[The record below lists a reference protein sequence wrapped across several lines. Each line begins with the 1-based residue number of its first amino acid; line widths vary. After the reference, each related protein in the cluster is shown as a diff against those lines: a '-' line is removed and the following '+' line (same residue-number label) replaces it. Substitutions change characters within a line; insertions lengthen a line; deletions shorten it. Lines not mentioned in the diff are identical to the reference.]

1 MVAMKKIFEGSAAAH
16 SCIYSSHFKVY
27 IYVDFFLKKNVCVA
41 QTRTST
47 STTLFELLSKYFHI
61 CAARV
66 RAGAGPL
73 RLCVCSGTRSPIVSN
88 LKNLARSSH
97 HHKKNPL
104 PPQRPGPSRTH
115 QCHVK
120 HFRFP
125 QGSCEHPSWS
135 ETCRNHANAM
145 VGRRSLSETEELHGD
160 SNRRGTK
167 APRSTAAT
175 FVATKA

>member
-1 MVAMKKIFEGSAAAH
+1 MHLLVSLQ
-16 SCIYSSHFKVY
+16 SVY
-27 IYVDFFLKKNVCVA
+27 ICGFFFKKKCMCGADENINVDDA
-41 QTRTST
+41 
-47 STTLFELLSKYFHI
+47 
-61 CAARV
+61 V
-66 RAGAGPL
+66 RATKQILPYMCCQSACWCWSP
-73 RLCVCSGTRSPIVSN
+73 VYSGTRSPIVSN

-97 HHKKNPL
+97 HHMKKPCH
-104 PPQRPGPSRTH
+104 QDSAGPSRTH

-145 VGRRSLSETEELHGD
+145 VGGRKGTCAPTDGRASQSVARRQQPARHES
-160 SNRRGTK
+160 
-167 APRSTAAT
+167 AQAT